1 MHAAKLAASKAG
13 VKVEI
18 ITKDSA
24 KIAVL
29 KLQNGAQN
37 GLSHALRSGIIS
49 GLQQAEKEQCS
60 AVVIT
65 GGEKMFSAGA
75 DIKEFESGTWSQKPD
90 LGDVINALDALKI
103 PTVAAVNGYALGG
116 GLELAMGCNY
126 RIAGPQTKVGL
137 PEVMLGILP
146 GAQGT
151 QRLPRLAGAKTALE
165 LILSGK
171 HVGAG
176 DALQNRIV
184 DQVAKSEEEVLET
197 SVSFAS
203 KLTPGQSVPRVS
215 QLPPAEPLSDA
226 QFEEAAKK
234 LSLPGHVSAG
244 NICQA
249 VKAATSP
256 AISFSQGV
264 QVEAELFKQLM
275 ASPEASGLQHM
286 FFASRNCTKVK
297 GVDPKTARKVGLC
310 GIIGAGTMGAG
321 IAMCLLKAKVPTIL
335 VDRTQADL
343 DRGLKQIEENFK
355 RSSAFKAGKLDLP
368 KTMSLLSTST
378 DATEFSAFK
387 DVDIVIEA
395 VFENLQLKKDIFAKL
410 DKVCKSSALLCSN
423 TSYLSVDDIANSTK
437 RPESVMGTH
446 FFSPANVMPLL
457 ENVRGSKTAP
467 ETIATA
473 MEFGKRIGKTTVLSG
488 NAFGFIGNRLFE
500 SYSVEAMLL
509 LEEGLLPSE
518 VDAPLRKFGFSMG
531 PLAVLDLAGND
542 IGYRIRKEPYYP
554 FNHGSKRALSWMQLA
569 NTLVESN
576 RLGQKTGLGWFS
588 YQGEDKRKGVVD
600 PVVTEMCRAHAAK
613 HQIENRQ
620 AKTTPQ
626 DVVDRCVLS
635 LANEGFRVLEERVAE
650 KSGDIDVVWNYG
662 YGFPR
667 ARGGPMHYVDNV
679 VGLKNMRDKMLRILD
694 QQPDLPEWHFKPAPL
709 LEQLVKEGKT
719 LKQYE
724 A

>member
-1 MHAAKLAASKAG
+1 MHAAKVAASKAG
-13 VKVEI
+13 VKVEFV
-18 ITKDSA
+18 TKDTA

-29 KLQNGAQN
+29 RLQNGAQN

-49 GLQQAEKEQCS
+49 GLQQAEKEGCK

-65 GGEKMFSAGA
+65 GGDKMFSAGA
-75 DIKEFESGTWSQKPD
+75 DIKEFETGTWSQKPD

-126 RIAGPQTKVGL
+126 RIAGPQTRVGL
-137 PEVMLGILP
+137 PEVHLGILP

-165 LILSGK
+165 MILSGK
-171 HVGAG
+171 HVVAK
-176 DALQNRIV
+176 DALQSHIV
-184 DQVAKSEEEVLET
+184 DQVANSEEEVLE
-197 SVSFAS
+197 SAVNFAS
-203 KLTPGQSVPRVS
+203 KVDGALPRVS
-215 QLPPAEPLSDA
+215 QLPAAAPLPSAEMEDTG
-226 QFEEAAKK
+226 KK
-234 LSLPGHVSAG
+234 LSQPGHVSAAK
-244 NICQA
+244 ICQA
-249 VKAATSP
+249 VAAATSKDIP
-256 AISFSQGV
+256 FQQGV
-264 QVEAELFKQLM
+264 EIEASLFKDLM
-275 ASPEASGLQHM
+275 ASPQASGLQHM
-286 FFASRNCTKVK
+286 FFASRNCTKAK
-297 GVDPKTARKVGLC
+297 GVDPKTARKVNLC

-321 IAMCLLKAKVPTIL
+321 IAMCLLKAKIPVIL
-335 VDRTQADL
+335 VDRSQQDL

-355 RSSAFKAGKLDLP
+355 RSSAYKAGKLDLQ

-378 DATEFSAFK
+378 DATEFSALK
-387 DVDIVIEA
+387 DVDIVVEA
-395 VFENLQLKKDIFAKL
+395 VYENLQLKKDIFSKL
-410 DKVCKSSALLCSN
+410 DRVCKSSALLCTN
-423 TSYLSVDDIANSTK
+423 TSYLSVDEIANVTK

-457 ENVRGSKTAP
+457 ENVRGSKTSN

-473 MEFGKRIGKTTVLSG
+473 MEFGKRIGKTTVLAG

-518 VDAPLRKFGFSMG
+518 VDAPLKQFGFSMG

-554 FNHGSKRALSWMQLA
+554 FNAPTSKRATSWMQLA
-569 NTLVESN
+569 NELVERN
-576 RLGQKTGLGWFS
+576 RLGQKTGLGWFN
-588 YQGEDKRKGVVD
+588 YQGEDKRRGTVD
-600 PVVTEMCRAHAAK
+600 PEVTEMCRAHAAK
-613 HQIENRQ
+613 FQIENRRD
-620 AKTTPQ
+620 KTTPQ

-635 LANEGFRVLEERVAE
+635 MANEGFRVLEERVAE
-650 KSGDIDVVWNYG
+650 KSGDIDVAWNYG

-667 ARGGPMHYVDNV
+667 VRGGPMHYVDNV
-679 VGLKNMRDKMLRILD
+679 VGLSNMRDKMLRILD
-694 QQPDLPEWHFKPAPL
+694 QQPDLPEWHFKPAAL
-709 LEQLVKEGKT
+709 LDQLVKEGKT